1 MLITKKKTNN
11 KKFNPAFFAW
21 LNREFPRELAL
32 RPAGLI
38 RLAQDPVERLRFVT
52 QMVKIMKMI
61 NHPQVR
67 AGFFR
72 AYLRIYANQ
81 INKDGRHGSVVLEIT
96 KHCNQ
101 KCRHC
106 YSWAQ
111 RKKMMPDRMINRILK
126 LVRANYK
133 HVFITGGEP
142 TLDRRIFTIA
152 KQNPDIMFF
161 MFTNGSMIK
170 RQFASQLASTGN
182 LIPVLSIDGTSARR
196 HDYFRGKGSWQKL
209 MQAIKVLNSLHLPWG
224 YLSMV
229 TNLNARQVLSR
240 KFVKAMKKRGAIMAR
255 YLEYIPVGP
264 NAKAKLVP
272 SGAAYYLMEKR
283 KQEIIKNC
291 EIYMQETAQRKC
303 LGLVFFDV
311 DGNIKCCPF
320 FHYSKHNISQ
330 GNIAKLI
337 RSSIIDWSRASYRGE
352 CPVYSDQERLKDYLL
367 RRSWKPTVSFNRYNS
382 IAPQLSRAMS
392 DNYGD
397 FLRIKAQRGRA

>member
-1 MLITKKKTNN
+1 MLISEKKTSN
-11 KKFNPAFFAW
+11 KKFNPAFLAW
-21 LNREFPRELAL
+21 LNREFPREFAL
-32 RPAGLI
+32 NPGILS
-38 RLAQDPVERLRFVT
+38 RLAQDRVERVRFVAR
-52 QMVKIMKMI
+52 MVKIMKMI
-61 NHPQVR
+61 SHPQVR

-111 RKKMMPDRMINRILK
+111 RKKRMPGSTIDRILK
-126 LVRANYK
+126 FVRVNYK

-161 MFTNGSMIK
+161 MFTNGSTIK
-170 RQFASQLASTGN
+170 RQFAFKLTLIGN
-182 LIPVLSIDGTSARR
+182 LIPVLSIDGDSAKR

-209 MQAIKVLNSLHLPWG
+209 MRAIKVLNSLHLPWG

-272 SGAAYYLMEKR
+272 SGATYYLMEKR
-283 KQEIIKNC
+283 KQAIIKNC

-320 FHYSKHNISQ
+320 FHYSKHNISR
-330 GNIAKLI
+330 GNIAEAI
-337 RSSIIDWSRASYRGE
+337 RDSISDWSKARYPGE
-352 CPVYSDQERLKDYLL
+352 CPVYSDQDGLREYLA
-367 RRSWKPTVSFNRYNS
+367 RHFWKPTVSLNRDNS
-382 IAPQLSRAMS
+382 IAPQLARTMS
-392 DNYGD
+392 DNYAA
-397 FLRIKAQRGRA
+397 FLRLKAQKRLI